1 MEKITAGFKNI
12 PEVLPD
18 EMDIIDYLGFAVIT
32 ASIFYVITKVTI
44 N

>member
-1 MEKITAGFKNI
+1 MTRITAGFRNV

-32 ASIFYVITKVTI
+32 SAIFYVITKVTI